1 MIATDRTGQSIIE
14 SCLAIFIICLIF
26 VGIFQVAQIH
36 AAREILHHSAARAA
50 RAKTVGFNQWMVR
63 KVARVAAIPNAGRM
77 TCPFSSFSD
86 PQIQAAASNSV
97 PGQLWMDVL
106 SGALVPPDT
115 QVNIEIARIPEY
127 LWCPTPAQ
135 ALNTLDYTNWNS
147 VAIQDL
153 TASGPQIVSPIAQPP
168 GLPVERGAAGV
179 VDHALQAQ
187 DGRIGSPAQIA
198 PLDGHGLLDG
208 PQGSVEKLLVLLQQL
223 LAGRQSSPDGA
234 GHLPHVGA
242 EPRGRGFEWLAAG
255 AGHPV
260 GQIRAVGATSA
271 VDVLEPVLGLGQQLA
286 VFFDQLANPVIVEVS
301 DLGQFQ
307 PLEDHGQPFLVCPD
321 AIQKAPGPF
330 DVLAHLA
337 VHDCPVT
344 LQGGNRQVHAAGH
357 DKPSRDDHSGQHR
370 LIHVDLRFETGV
382 ELTPDRTGKLIPPQR
397 QRPRRGS
404 NHRYDP
410 GRAF

>member
-153 TASGPQIVSPIAQPP
+153 TASGPQIVSPIAH
-168 GLPVERGAAGV
+168 LRAS
-179 VDHALQAQ
+179 Q
-187 DGRIGSPAQIA
+187 DFQLTVPAHRA
-198 PLDGHGLLDG
+198 FYASD
-208 PQGSVEKLLVLLQQL
+208 
-223 LAGRQSSPDGA
+223 
-234 GHLPHVGA
+234 
-242 EPRGRGFEWLAAG
+242 
-255 AGHPV
+255 
-260 GQIRAVGATSA
+260 QIR
-271 VDVLEPVLGLGQQLA
+271 LEGECYLDNHYP
-286 VFFDQLANPVIVEVS
+286 IY
-301 DLGQFQ
+301 
-307 PLEDHGQPFLVCPD
+307 
-321 AIQKAPGPF
+321 I
-330 DVLAHLA
+330 
-337 VHDCPVT
+337 
-344 LQGGNRQVHAAGH
+344 
-357 DKPSRDDHSGQHR
+357 DDR
-370 LIHVDLRFETGV
+370 
-382 ELTPDRTGKLIPPQR
+382 
-397 QRPRRGS
+397 
-404 NHRYDP
+404 NW
-410 GRAF
+410 